1 MENRLARL
9 PTFIIAGAQKSGTTT
24 LHHYLSMHD
33 VVYVPPHLQ
42 ELHFFDIEENFKKGV
57 EWYRGHFVGVEREH
71 IAVGQTSPL
80 YIYEPRAPSRI
91 ARLLPSVRLIFILRN
106 PVDRAYSHYWHQ
118 LRKGRE
124 TLTFEEALQQEPAR
138 IAQGFH
144 ERRHFSYADRGR
156 YARQLGRYLRYFP
169 REQLLVLLTEDLAQG
184 PAGVIDKCCDFL
196 HIGRE
201 GTRIAA
207 DVSKQRWNISRLA
220 RSQRIQRLTGS
231 WRSRSLLF
239 SGLVRLIDRV
249 NLRTVRY
256 PPMNPATREALQ
268 SVFAEENERLAAL
281 FDLGLRA
288 WS

>member
-1 MENRLARL
+1 MESSVARL

-33 VVYVPPHLQ
+33 AVYVPPRPQ
-42 ELHFFDIEENFKKGV
+42 ELHFFDIEGNFKKGI
-57 EWYRGHFVGVEREH
+57 EWYKGHFVGVKKEH
-71 IAVGQTSPL
+71 IAIGQTSPF
-80 YIYEPRAPSRI
+80 YIYESKAASRI
-91 ARLLPSVRLIFILRN
+91 ARLLPGVRLIFILRN

-124 TLTFEEALQQEPAR
+124 TLTFEEALAQEPTR

-144 ERRHFSYADRGR
+144 ERRYFSYADRGR
-156 YARQLGRYLRYFP
+156 YARQLERYLRYFP

-207 DVSKQRWNISRLA
+207 DVCKQRWNISRVP

-281 FDLGLRA
+281 FDLDLGA